1 MTVRC
6 VLHSGILFSSRSLRQ
21 TVILLVFSCVGF
33 LHAQGALTTRGQGA
47 SVSGGMD
54 AQDGAAVSPTSA
66 ETAVPSCFGRAGT
79 PPSGSFSGSAFWND
93 LLLDA
98 FQLGVRSGNLSGPSG
113 GGTSFNG
120 GGQGYSG
127 GVTSQSGGQPNR
139 AVPGGNPADLDSLFR
154 MASGLS
160 RDLGA
165 GKHGALG
172 TALGVLPA
180 FSQLTGG
187 GLNLSS
193 KTSVGNFRLSYRDL
207 LSGAMGGRP
216 GLGSPSA
223 SFTSSHVRTGKVD
236 FSAAASVSD
245 GSMSGGSGMSAG
257 MSSFGSQSSGMSSF
271 GSTAGSGSA
280 SAGGSQA
287 GGRPSGGPAG
297 SAPGGSG
304 GSSGGK
310 HPTAAVSLRL
320 NF

>member
-1 MTVRC
+1 MRC

-54 AQDGAAVSPTSA
+54 AQDGAAVSAPSA

-93 LLLDA
+93 LLLGA
-98 FQLGVRSGNLSGPSG
+98 FQLGMRSGNLSGPQ

-120 GGQGYSG
+120 GGQGYG
-127 GVTSQSGGQPNR
+127 GGAASQPGGQPNR

-193 KTSVGNFRLSYRDL
+193 KTSIGNFRLSYRDL
-207 LSGAMGGRP
+207 LGSGAMGGRP

-257 MSSFGSQSSGMSSF
+257 MSSFGSQSGGMSSF
-271 GSTAGSGSA
+271 GSTAGSG

-297 SAPGGSG
+297 SAPGGPG
-304 GSSGGK
+304 GSSSGGK